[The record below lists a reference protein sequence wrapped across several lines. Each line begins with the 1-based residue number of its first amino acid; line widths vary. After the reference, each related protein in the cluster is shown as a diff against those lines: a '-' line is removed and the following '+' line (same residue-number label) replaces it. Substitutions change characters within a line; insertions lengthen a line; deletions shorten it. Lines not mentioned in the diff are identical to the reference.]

1 MPMTNETQQVTYI
14 HPKEYYAV
22 VKRRG
27 KGKLGGEYQFNET
40 IYPPFPWKKDEPA
53 PKPKPKPQPVRKTM
67 VVRVTEQDKAGFA
80 ALYRQDYTITQIA
93 EISGWSKTTVFRHL
107 NLMGL
112 IRRQK
117 KLTDS
122 ERAQIVNMARDGAT
136 AAKIAETIDV
146 SEKTVY
152 RQLHAVGIWKNHTM
166 TDSRKKGEKMKAD
179 RNKLELALAR
189 ACMMSYQ
196 LAEKAGIGRTTM
208 SNIMAGWSVNPATLG
223 RVSRALGVDVTD
235 IMQQEG

>member
-22 VKRRG
+22 VQRRG

-152 RQLHAVGIWKNHTM
+152 RQLHAVGIWKNQTS
-166 TDSRKKGEKMKAD
+166 TGSRKEVNHESGSRQTGTGSCPRLHDVISTCGKSRD
-179 RNKLELALAR
+179 R
-189 ACMMSYQ
+189 SYHN
-196 LAEKAGIGRTTM
+196 E
-208 SNIMAGWSVNPATLG
+208 
-223 RVSRALGVDVTD
+223 
-235 IMQQEG
+235 